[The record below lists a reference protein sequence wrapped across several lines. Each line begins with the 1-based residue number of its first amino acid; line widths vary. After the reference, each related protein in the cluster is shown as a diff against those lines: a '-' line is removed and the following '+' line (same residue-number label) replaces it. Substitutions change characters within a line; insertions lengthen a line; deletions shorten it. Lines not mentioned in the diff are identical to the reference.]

1 MAAAAILDNWFFKDP
16 LELSFMQD
24 ILDKEMESTSG
35 LSSIYPGQ
43 ICQTNLYQY
52 VNKPK
57 LIIDEF
63 NKVGYRYSYV
73 ISCQGLKFHTDFTGI
88 SVIWVLR
95 NDGYQVEDKK
105 QVPEHQSP
113 GSVFILDIDE
123 MHRCKSID
131 GKTKNRYWTAI
142 SIDYELGLEKVTRQ
156 TAIDDLEKLIEVLAV
171 A

>member
-24 ILDKEMESTSG
+24 ILDKEMES
-35 LSSIYPGQ
+35 SIHPGQ
-43 ICQTNLYQY
+43 VNQTDLYQY

-57 LIIDEF
+57 LIIDRF
-63 NKVGYRYSYV
+63 NTDYKHSYV
-73 ISCQGLKFHTDFTGI
+73 ISCQGVKFHTDYTGI
-88 SVIWVLR
+88 CVLWVLR
-95 NDGYQVEDKK
+95 NDNYQVEDKK

-156 TAIDDLEKLIEVLAV
+156 TAIDNLEKLIEILAV